1 MLRDPSLSGERSDFL
16 FRNVGLSNR
25 RWNHGSL
32 LDAFGKCS
40 LFVGQKVGALRL
52 ASSTVFVFFP
62 AGTPELAFFGV
73 RSVCVFFVLFY
84 LS

>member
-25 RWNHGSL
+25 RSNHGSL
-32 LDAFGKCS
+32 LDAFEMLPFCWPK
-40 LFVGQKVGALRL
+40 KVGALRL
-52 ASSTVFVFFP
+52 ASPPCFFFSGWNP
-62 AGTPELAFFGV
+62 GIGFFWGSKCV
-73 RSVCVFFVLFY
+73 RGFFLFD